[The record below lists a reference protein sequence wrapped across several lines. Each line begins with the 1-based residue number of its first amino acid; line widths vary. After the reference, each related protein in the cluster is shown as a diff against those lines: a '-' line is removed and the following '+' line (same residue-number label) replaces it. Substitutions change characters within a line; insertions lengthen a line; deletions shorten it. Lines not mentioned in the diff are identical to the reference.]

1 MSRRTKRNILIVC
14 IGAAVYLAL
23 LFALISVETKHPDA
37 TITTVTKGLWYTVT
51 TLTTVGYGDMYP
63 VTVAGKTIGVV
74 FQLMSLGLLVALIG
88 AVVTFLRGRFLP
100 KARLRAARNKK
111 WYVFSERNRY
121 SEALAEKLEE
131 SDLKGFAIFADSAAS
146 DDEDISGFG
155 APFGLSAIL
164 RMKKDH
170 ENISLFAMGGNMS
183 ENERISEQF
192 DDGKMNIYCLSEH
205 EPEHLPANRVV
216 FDPYRCCARSYWNT
230 YPLNDPEERI
240 ALIGE
245 GKYAFALL
253 EQALI
258 LNVISERQNVVC
270 SVYGD
275 FSLFRDLH
283 PYLDTVINIDHTDK
297 ERDSLMFRDVSWSA
311 DLNTI
316 KEADRLIVCFDD
328 EEKTTEVLTAIYR
341 YCPVRAKT
349 YARLSVPFDNTVTF
363 GAENEVFTPE
373 YVCRDEL
380 GRTAVKLHEMYAA
393 SNPGKLPGWND
404 LGTFLRRS
412 NLASADHLETKIHIL
427 LGFDVGNKV
436 TPELCEKAY
445 EKFSGFDD
453 KERSRLR
460 KIEHDRWMRFHV
472 VNNWQYAPVRDNEK
486 RLHPLIV
493 PFDQLS
499 PEEQAKDDYAWEIL
513 SLASSFSSSSDRTGK
528 S

>member
-1 MSRRTKRNILIVC
+1 MSRKAKRNLIIGC

-23 LFALISVETKHPDA
+23 LFALVAVESAAPEA
-37 TITTVTKGLWYTVT
+37 TITSVTRGLWYTVT

-63 VTVAGKTIGVV
+63 VTAAGKTIGVI
-74 FQLMSLGLLVALIG
+74 FQLMSLGLLVALVG
-88 AVVTFLRGRFLP
+88 AMVTFLRGSFLP
-100 KARLRAARNKK
+100 KARLRAAKNKR

-131 SDLKGFAIFADSAAS
+131 SDPKGFAVFADSVSS
-146 DDEDISGFG
+146 DDEETAGFD
-155 APFGLSAIL
+155 APFCLSSVLKI
-164 RMKKDH
+164 KKDP

-183 ENERISEQF
+183 ENERLSEQF
-192 DDGKMNIYCLSEH
+192 GDGKMNIYCLSEH

-230 YPLNDPEERI
+230 YPLSDPNETI
-240 ALIGE
+240 AIIGE

-258 LNVISERQNVVC
+258 LNVISDKQSVVY

-275 FSLFRDLH
+275 HSLFRDLH
-283 PYLDTVINIDHTDK
+283 PYLDTAISIDDTAKD
-297 ERDSLMFRDVSWSA
+297 RDSLLFKTVPWSA
-311 DLNTI
+311 DLDTI
-316 KEADRLIVCFDD
+316 KETDRLIVCFDD
-328 EEKTTEVLTAIYR
+328 EERATEVLTALYR
-341 YCPVRAKT
+341 YCPVQGKV

-363 GAENEVFTPE
+363 GSAEEVFTPE

-380 GRTAVKLHEMYAA
+380 DRTAVKLHEMYLA
-393 SNPGKLPGWND
+393 SSPGKLPGWND

-412 NLASADHLETKIHIL
+412 NLASADHMETKIHIL
-427 LGFDVGNKV
+427 LGFDAGNKV
-436 TPELCEKAY
+436 TDTLCAQAY
-445 EKFSGFDD
+445 EKFRGLD
-453 KERSRLR
+453 EEGRCRCR
-460 KIEHDRWMRFHV
+460 KIEHDRWTRFHV

-493 PFDQLS
+493 PFDRLS

-513 SLASSFSSSSDRTGK
+513 GTYGRASSTS
-528 S
+528 